1 MPEAKTMNLL
11 EYTEWALKYENQ
23 KMYIN
28 GQTRFLSG
36 GSMKV
41 IRSMVNEEKLL
52 LFPLSKLQN
61 SFYTLAHRYPDT
73 FTEAMRKNRNVSKKD
88 QSVPSGF
95 REMVL
100 PYVEEDMC
108 LLELSKQ
115 TKLKKEMPHR
125 RDRFISKKHIAKH
138 RIIAFKSASFLH
150 RVAGFNEKQC

>member
-1 MPEAKTMNLL
+1 MNLL

-23 KMYIN
+23 RMYIN

-52 LFPLSKLQN
+52 LFPLSKLQK

-73 FTEAMRKNRNVSKKD
+73 FTESIRKNRNVSKKY
-88 QSVPSGF
+88 QAVPSGF

-125 RDRFISKKHIAKH
+125 RDRFISKKHIAKP
-138 RIIAFKSASFLH
+138 RTIAFKSASFLH
-150 RVAGFNEKQC
+150 RVAGFIEKQC